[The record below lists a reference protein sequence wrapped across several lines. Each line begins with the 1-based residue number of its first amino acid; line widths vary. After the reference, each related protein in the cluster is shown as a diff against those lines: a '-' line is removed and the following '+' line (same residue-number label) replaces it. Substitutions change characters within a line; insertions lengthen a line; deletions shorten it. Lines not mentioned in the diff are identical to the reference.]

1 MADNDPNNV
10 PPHQQGN
17 AADATRESSGH
28 SFEGD
33 TPPAQGLGVGPTKND
48 IDVDHPSEGG
58 KNKTAMI
65 VLVALVALF
74 IILAVIGRFGGLF

>member
-1 MADNDPNNV
+1 M
-10 PPHQQGN
+10 
-17 AADATRESSGH
+17 
-28 SFEGD
+28 
-33 TPPAQGLGVGPTKND
+33 GPTKND